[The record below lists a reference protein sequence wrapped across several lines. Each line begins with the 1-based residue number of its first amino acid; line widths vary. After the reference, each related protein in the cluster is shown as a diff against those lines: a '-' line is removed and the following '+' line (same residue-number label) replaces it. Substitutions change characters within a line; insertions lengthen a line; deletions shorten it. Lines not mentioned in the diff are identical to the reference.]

1 MRVLDAG
8 RDYARLSR
16 VSEAM
21 LALSFCAGRPD
32 FDEATIGA
40 VGRLLQ
46 VDHMSAFDDQ
56 EDGAIQLRLA
66 ASSADRSV
74 SPRLSRIYAERF
86 HRCDPLPRSLDE
98 PNVSVFLMS
107 PEDVLDPQY
116 RAECYD
122 LPGIVE
128 RITIRSG
135 RHTLNLYRGHANGP
149 FQDQDTA
156 VAVEA
161 AAMLFPLLDHHARL
175 LLRQPANSRAGLTGI
190 AARLRAMCPALT
202 GREVDV
208 LARGLIGMTSEG
220 TGLDLGIRT
229 TSVAT
234 YRKRAYHR
242 LDISTQAELYG
253 RLMQAQPMAQG

>member
-8 RDYARLSR
+8 RDYARLNR

-21 LALSFCAGRPD
+21 LGLAFCAGRSD
-32 FDEATIGA
+32 FDEAAIEA
-40 VGRLLQ
+40 VGRVLH
-46 VDHMSAFDDQ
+46 VDHMSAFDAQ

-86 HRCDPLPRSLDE
+86 HHCDPLRRSLE
-98 PNVSVFLMS
+98 GPAVSVFVVS

-149 FQDQDTA
+149 FQEPDAALA
-156 VAVEA
+156 VTA
-161 AAMLFPLLDHHARL
+161 AAMLFPLLDRHIQL
-175 LLRQPANSRAGLTGI
+175 LGRQPASSLAGLAGI
-190 AARLRAMCPALT
+190 AGRLRTMCPALT

-242 LDISTQAELYG
+242 LGISTQAELYG
-253 RLMQAQPMAQG
+253 RLIQAHPMA